1 MNIQLPPDQQ
11 KWLEEQVK
19 AGHFESLDE
28 AIAAAVDDLRVSQID
43 DDLSWA
49 KPYVDEALEQVRRG
63 EVMSGKE
70 CFERMRAKLQQRPRS
85 R

>member
-19 AGHFESLDE
+19 AGRFASLDE

-49 KPYVDEALEQVRRG
+49 KPYIDEALAQVRRG
-63 EVMSGKE
+63 EVISGRE
-70 CFERMRAKLQQRPRS
+70 FFERMQAKLSRLRS

>member
-1 MNIQLPPDQQ
+1 MNIKLPSDQQ

-19 AGHFESLDE
+19 AGHFASLDE

-49 KPYVDEALEQVRRG
+49 KPYVDEALEQMRRG
-63 EVMSGKE
+63 EVVSGQE
-70 CFERMRAKLQQRPRS
+70 FFDRMQAKLNRLRS

>member
-19 AGHFESLDE
+19 AGHFASLDE

-49 KPYVDEALEQVRRG
+49 KPYVDEALEQARRG
-63 EVMSGKE
+63 EVMRGE
-70 CFERMRAKLQQRPRS
+70 EFFERMREKLGRPRS

>member
-19 AGHFESLDE
+19 AGHFASLDE
-28 AIAAAVDDLRVSQID
+28 AIAAAVDDLRLSKVD

-49 KPYVDEALEQVRRG
+49 KPYVEEARKSVE
-63 EVMSGKE
+63 SGDVLPKE
-70 CFERMRAKLQQRPRS
+70 ELFERMDATLKRLRS
-85 R
+85 E

>member
-19 AGHFESLDE
+19 AGRFATLDE

-63 EVMSGKE
+63 EVMPGE
-70 CFERMRAKLQQRPRS
+70 EFFERMRAKLQRPRA

>member
-1 MNIQLPPDQQ
+1 MNIQLLPDQQ

-19 AGHFESLDE
+19 AGHFASLDE

-63 EVMSGKE
+63 EVMSGQE
-70 CFERMRAKLQQRPRS
+70 FFDRMQAKLQRLRS